1 MHLFRH
7 SSFGLFQF
15 QSFPTPVFNMPS
27 NAAVAAASAAF
38 RTLVQTLYGI
48 PIPEGHE
55 QSALESIG
63 AIVGNL
69 INTVGQDSAAFK
81 KAEAE
86 YARIV
91 PAWTDFCNARAAA
104 AAAAVAAASAAFRTL
119 FQEVYDV
126 EVAEGAEQSAL
137 ESCGAIVSNLIDTV
151 GPNSDAFKD
160 AAAKYALIVP
170 AWTAFC
176 DARAAV

>member
-1 MHLFRH
+1 MRLFRPQA
-7 SSFGLFQF
+7 SVFSGFSLLRF
-15 QSFPTPVFNMPS
+15 QSSPVSVVNMTS
-27 NAAVAAASAAF
+27 NAASAAF
-38 RTLVQTLYGI
+38 RTLVQEVYGKT
-48 PIPEGHE
+48 IPEGAE
-55 QSALESIG
+55 QSTLYDLGDGVS
-63 AIVGNL
+63 NL

-91 PAWTDFCNARAAA
+91 PAWTAFCNARAAA
-104 AAAAVAAASAAFRTL
+104 AVADASAAFRTRV
-119 FQEVYDV
+119 QEVYG
-126 EVAEGAEQSAL
+126 ATIPEGQEQSTI
-137 ESCGAIVSNLIDTV
+137 ESYGAIVDNLINTV

-176 DARAAV
+176 DARAAAE

>member
-63 AIVGNL
+63 AIV
-69 INTVGQDSAAFK
+69 
-81 KAEAE
+81 
-86 YARIV
+86 
-91 PAWTDFCNARAAA
+91 
-104 AAAAVAAASAAFRTL
+104 
-119 FQEVYDV
+119 
-126 EVAEGAEQSAL
+126 
-137 ESCGAIVSNLIDTV
+137 SNLIDTV

-176 DARAAV
+176 NARKAAE